1 MTKLVNS
8 SRPFNARIALAAACL
23 AMIALKGWGVESDIR
38 SLSMNCALDKAGQHV
53 DCDYRHSASIDVKNA
68 SLKVGN
74 LDVQIPTDGLK
85 KYPVTPQT
93 SAFLFLVDIS
103 DPQRK
108 KTIESKNTAVLSAM
122 LQSAQSH
129 QKFGIAVFDKDLK
142 VLTPISSNVTAAKG
156 AVDAIKA
163 SGQSTEFYRSVIDAI
178 SLLEKTDASRK
189 GLIIMSDGKAE
200 DRAYGHSDAIKA
212 AERANVVILGLG
224 FSERPTDS
232 PAQQTIRRLAEDTH
246 GLYFDASEGAVPSAL
261 VGKPFAFV
269 EKGGRITF
277 AVSTIRG
284 IQPVT
289 VTLNSADGK
298 KMELTAKIDFPD
310 RRTREEIIKETALK
324 FWPVILGAVLVLIG
338 GITFTFLWMRRRAI
352 ARRSLI
358 PYATLMEMDAA
369 ATKYPLIKP
378 VVRIGRGAENDIRLT
393 NDSISARHA
402 EIHRRRD
409 GQIYLIDLGSSNG
422 VYVNNS
428 KLERAELND
437 GDVIELGEVRL
448 RFSLHKP

>member
-1 MTKLVNS
+1 
-8 SRPFNARIALAAACL
+8 
-23 AMIALKGWGVESDIR
+23 
-38 SLSMNCALDKAGQHV
+38 MNCVLDKAGQRV

-85 KYPVTPQT
+85 KYPVTSQT
-93 SAFLFLVDIS
+93 SAFLFLIDIS

-108 KTIESKNTAVLSAM
+108 KTIESKNAALLSAM

-156 AVDAIKA
+156 AVDAVKA

-178 SLLEKTDASRK
+178 SLLEKTDATRK

-232 PAQQTIRRLAEDTH
+232 PAQQTIRRLAEDTY

-277 AVSTIRG
+277 DVGTIRG
-284 IQPVT
+284 MQPVT

-298 KMELTAKIDFPD
+298 KMELMTKIDFPD

-324 FWPVILGAVLVLIG
+324 FWPVILGAVLLLIG
-338 GITFTFLWMRRRAI
+338 GITFTFLWMRGRAI
-352 ARRSLI
+352 ARRSRI

-422 VYVNNS
+422 IYVNNS

-448 RFSLHKP
+448 RFSLHTP

>member
-1 MTKLVNS
+1 LTKLVNS
-8 SRPFNARIALAAACL
+8 SGPFNVRIAFVAACL
-23 AMIALKGWGVESDIR
+23 AMIALKGWGAEPDIR
-38 SLSMNCALDKAGQHV
+38 SLSMNCELDKTGQHV
-53 DCDYRHSASIDVKNA
+53 DCDYRHSASVDVKNA

-85 KYPVTPQT
+85 KYPVTSQT

-103 DPQRK
+103 DPKRK
-108 KTIESKNTAVLSAM
+108 KTIETKNTAVLSAM
-122 LQSAQSH
+122 LQNAQSH

-142 VLTPISSNVTAAKG
+142 VLTPISSNANAAKA
-156 AVDAIKA
+156 AVDAVKA

-212 AERANVVILGLG
+212 AKQANVVILGLG
-224 FSERPTDS
+224 FSERPSDS
-232 PAQQTIRRLAEDTH
+232 PAQQTIRRLAEDTY
-246 GLYFDASEGAVPSAL
+246 GLYFDASEGVVPSAL
-261 VGKPFAFV
+261 AGKPFAFV

-277 AVSTIRG
+277 DVSTIRG

-298 KMELTAKIDFPD
+298 KLELTAEIDFPD
-310 RRTREEIIKETALK
+310 RRTREEAIKEAAVK
-324 FWPVILGAVLVLIG
+324 FWPVILGAVLVFIG
-338 GITFTFLWMRRRAI
+338 GITFTILWMRRRAI
-352 ARRSLI
+352 AKRSLI
-358 PYATLMEMDAA
+358 PYASLVEMDSA

-393 NDSISARHA
+393 NDSISTRHA

-448 RFSLHKP
+448 RFSLHSS

>member
-1 MTKLVNS
+1 MTFV
-8 SRPFNARIALAAACL
+8 AACL
-23 AMIALKGWGVESDIR
+23 GLVTSTGWGGEPDIR

-53 DCDYRHSASIDVKNA
+53 DCDYRHSASIEVKNA

-122 LQSAQSH
+122 LQGAQSH

-142 VLTPISSNVTAAKG
+142 VLTPISSNITSAQA
-156 AVDAIKA
+156 AVDTVKA

-178 SLLEKTDASRK
+178 SLLEKTDATRK

-212 AERANVVILGLG
+212 AERANVVVLGLG

-246 GLYFDASEGAVPSAL
+246 GLYFDASEGVVPSAL

-277 AVSTIRG
+277 DVGTIRG

-298 KMELTAKIDFPD
+298 IMELTAKIDFPD

-358 PYATLMEMDAA
+358 PYAALMEMDAA

-448 RFSLHKP
+448 RFSLPTP